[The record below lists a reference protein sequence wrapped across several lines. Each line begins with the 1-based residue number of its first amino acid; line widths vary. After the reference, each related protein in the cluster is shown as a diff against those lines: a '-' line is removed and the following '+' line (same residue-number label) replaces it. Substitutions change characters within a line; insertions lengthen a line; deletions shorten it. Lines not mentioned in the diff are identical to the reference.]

1 MAFLAKPRTRLLRFH
16 DKFKMEREIW
26 LVNQLMTHLLGDVVL
41 ELKAGANI
49 RSSKEFA
56 AVAETVAELKRCWRK
71 AKQASHD
78 H

>member
-1 MAFLAKPRTRLLRFH
+1 
-16 DKFKMEREIW
+16 MEREIW

-56 AVAETVAELKRCWRK
+56 AVAETVAELK
-71 AKQASHD
+71 
-78 H
+78 

>member
-1 MAFLAKPRTRLLRFH
+1 VAFLAKPRTRLLRLH

-56 AVAETVAELKRCWRK
+56 AVAETVAELK
-71 AKQASHD
+71 
-78 H
+78 